1 MKDEITLTRK
11 ELASA
16 ASKAATEVTEQI
28 MKKTNKSE
36 VSLVSNLF
44 GVMFTAQ
51 LIKDLFNG
59 SDEDSK

>member
-1 MKDEITLTRK
+1 MKDKITISRA

-16 ASKAATEVTEQI
+16 ASKASAQISEQM
-28 MKKTNKSE
+28 MKKANKPE

-51 LIKDLFNG
+51 LIKDLF
-59 SDEDSK
+59 DETGADS